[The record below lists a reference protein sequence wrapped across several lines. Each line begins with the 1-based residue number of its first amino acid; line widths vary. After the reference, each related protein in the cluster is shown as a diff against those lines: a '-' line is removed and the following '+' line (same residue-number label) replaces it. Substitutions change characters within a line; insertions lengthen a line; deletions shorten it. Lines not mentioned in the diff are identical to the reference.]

1 MKRTILF
8 SAIIIITL
16 LTACTPQIFSPEP
29 CFLSDT
35 ETEVFVSCYYC
46 PNNGSMKLTEFVIS
60 INDTLFL
67 ENSTHVVDRRRDW
80 EKMFKYDIKVLD
92 NSVVYVFGFIPLIN
106 GITTEFGMP
115 ISAAEFY
122 DTIVS
127 QTPELIGTHVLKIE
141 DNEIHDISKIA
152 YEGMHSY
159 FDFYVDLERRET
171 K

>member
-1 MKRTILF
+1 M
-8 SAIIIITL
+8 S
-16 LTACTPQIFSPEP
+16 EP
-29 CFLSDT
+29 YFLADT
-35 ETEVFVSCYYC
+35 ETEVLVSCYDC
-46 PNNGSMKLTEFVIS
+46 PNNGPVKLVEFTITV
-60 INDTLFL
+60 NDTLSC
-67 ENSTHVVDRRRDW
+67 EIGTHILYRANNPEEVY
-80 EKMFKYDIKVLD
+80 KYDIKVLD

-141 DNEIHDISKIA
+141 DNEIHDISKIT

-159 FDFYVDLERRET
+159 FDFYVDLEGRET

>member
-35 ETEVFVSCYYC
+35 ETEVFVSCYDC

-106 GITTEFGMP
+106 GITTELGMP
-115 ISAAEFY
+115 ISAAELY
-122 DTIVS
+122 DTIMS
-127 QTPELIGTHVLKIE
+127 QRPELIGTHVLKID

-152 YEGMHSY
+152 YEGSHCG
-159 FDFYVDLERRET
+159 FNFYVDLEGREA

>member
-35 ETEVFVSCYYC
+35 ETEVFVSCYDC

-67 ENSTHVVDRRRDW
+67 ENSTHVVDRRRHW

-122 DTIVS
+122 DTIV
-127 QTPELIGTHVLKIE
+127 
-141 DNEIHDISKIA
+141 
-152 YEGMHSY
+152 
-159 FDFYVDLERRET
+159 
-171 K
+171 

>member
-1 MKRTILF
+1 MKKYILF
-8 SAIIIITL
+8 SVVIIITL
-16 LTACTPQIFSPEP
+16 LTSCTPQIFTANP

-35 ETEVFVSCYYC
+35 ETEVLVSCYDC
-46 PNNGSMKLTEFVIS
+46 PNNGSMKLAEFVIS
-60 INDTLFL
+60 INDTLFI
-67 ENSTHVVDRRRDW
+67 ENSTHVVDRKRDW
-80 EKMFKYDIKVLD
+80 KKGFKYDIKVLD
-92 NSVVYVFGFIPLIN
+92 NSIVYVFDFVPLIN
-106 GITTEFGMP
+106 GVTTESGMP

-152 YEGMHSY
+152 YDSMR
-159 FDFYVDLERRET
+159 FFVDFYVDLEGREV